1 MRLFSFN
8 RSKPN
13 GQEKHKT
20 TNTVSTK
27 DVKEYD
33 ILLIELDDKAQGALD
48 ERKEREKP
56 LIVEQRQ
63 LKVKLNAVEVRLKE
77 NNTWKETLCAV
88 IAKCKE
94 MKELPLTSKATTSM
108 WKNLKQNLDQLKEEL
123 KLPYDF
129 FLRLKASAEGRHEV
143 QYLLCYLK
151 VALILVV
158 NLNIFFR

>member
-1 MRLFSFN
+1 
-8 RSKPN
+8 
-13 GQEKHKT
+13 
-20 TNTVSTK
+20 
-27 DVKEYD
+27 
-33 ILLIELDDKAQGALD
+33 
-48 ERKEREKP
+48 
-56 LIVEQRQ
+56 
-63 LKVKLNAVEVRLKE
+63 
-77 NNTWKETLCAV
+77 
-88 IAKCKE
+88 